1 MRKSKNFAGNS
12 DCDTINV
19 SPNPSSLKI
28 AWVKSSLFSGGE
40 VVKVQQKMKCTR
52 WNMCQELFSTKASFT
67 FRGFDR
73 LIGPK
78 PMGLSN
84 WNTEHFFLKFLNG
97 ELDLL
102 VTLSR
107 ETLLPKIGH
116 LRELCEGRR
125 AFCPAQQYQRSFSTQ
140 IPLDNWTLGQL
151 KGGTILTSFQI
162 GFDREYSIY
171 GKSWFWSLEKVVGFA
186 QLLFSCLFSNWSC
199 LGDKMSGKQS
209 WLGYVKRGD
218 ANLSRLWIMW
228 GQVDQTSLEIARFA
242 RQLKLSSW

>member
-125 AFCPAQQYQRSFSTQ
+125 VFCPAQQYQRSFSTQ

-171 GKSWFWSLEKVVGFA
+171 GKSWFWSLEKVELGSR
-186 QLLFSCLFSNWSC
+186 SCSFPVCFPTGVVWGTRCRVNRAGWDMSKGVTLTYRASGSC
-199 LGDKMSGKQS
+199 EDRLTKLRWKLPD
-209 WLGYVKRGD
+209 LP
-218 ANLSRLWIMW
+218 AN
-228 GQVDQTSLEIARFA
+228 
-242 RQLKLSSW
+242 